1 MKTGIYVKRK
11 EKIMRIYNTLTRQK
25 EELKPIHYNNV
36 NIYCCGPTVYNL
48 IHVGNARQL
57 CVFDVLRRYLKY
69 RGYDVKYIQNFT
81 DVDDKI
87 IRIAGEKGISPFE
100 HAENM
105 IKEYFKDARGLN
117 IADADIHPKATESI
131 DIILD
136 MVKTLIDK
144 GYAYQSGNDVYF
156 AANKDENYGKLSQ
169 MPLDELREGAS
180 QRVDKTEQKR
190 DPMDFAVWKG
200 AKEGE
205 PYWDSPYGK
214 GRPGWHIECSA
225 MSSHYVGGTLD
236 IHGGGADLI
245 FPHHENEIAQSECA
259 NGYPLANIWMHNGML
274 NVDNRKMSKSK
285 GNFFLVRDLSEKFG
299 YEPIRFMLLSAQY
312 RAQLNYTL
320 EVMESAVASLDRLK
334 TCKKSLE
341 KAIEAAKPGEASH
354 EIINIAQKRKQQ
366 FIDAMDDDLNT
377 ADGITAVFELVR
389 EINTAILDEN
399 AAKASL
405 EYLKE
410 TFNELVD
417 VLGILY
423 EKEEEIPQEI
433 LDLVEKRKAARKNK
447 DFALADSIRDEIVS
461 KGYIVEE
468 TRQGVNIKKS
478 N

>member
-1 MKTGIYVKRK
+1 
-11 EKIMRIYNTLTRQK
+11 MRIYNTMSRKK
-25 EELKPIHYNNV
+25 EELVPIHGNDV

-69 RGYDVKYIQNFT
+69 RGYNVKYIQNFT

-87 IRIAGEKGISPFE
+87 IRIANEKGISPFD
-100 HAENM
+100 HAEEM

-117 IADADIHPKATESI
+117 IADADIHPKATVSI
-131 DIILD
+131 DIILE
-136 MVKTLIDK
+136 MVKKLIDK

-156 AANKDENYGKLSQ
+156 SASKDENYGKLSH

-180 QRVDKTEQKR
+180 QRVDSSEQKK

-259 NGYPLANIWMHNGML
+259 NGYPLANLWMHNGML

-334 TCKKSLE
+334 TCKRALE
-341 KAIEAAKPGEASH
+341 KALETAKQGDTSQ
-354 EIINIAQKRKQQ
+354 EISDIAQNRKQQ

-399 AAKASL
+399 NTKNSL
-405 EYLKE
+405 EVLKK
-410 TFNELVD
+410 TFDELTD
-417 VLGILY
+417 VLGILF
-423 EKEEEIPQEI
+423 EKEEEIPAEI
-433 LDLVEKRKAARKNK
+433 LELVEKRKEARKNK
-447 DFALADSIRDEIVS
+447 DFALADSIRDEITA

-468 TRQGVNIKKS
+468 TRQGVNIKKA
-478 N
+478 

>member
-1 MKTGIYVKRK
+1 
-11 EKIMRIYNTLTRQK
+11 MRIYNTMSRKK
-25 EELKPIHYNNV
+25 EELVPIHGKDV

-69 RGYDVKYIQNFT
+69 RGYNVKYIQNFT

-87 IRIAGEKGISPFE
+87 IRIANEKGISPFD
-100 HAENM
+100 HAEEM

-131 DIILD
+131 DIILE
-136 MVKTLIDK
+136 MVKKLIDK

-156 AANKDENYGKLSQ
+156 SAGKDENYGKLSH

-180 QRVDKTEQKR
+180 QRVDSSEQKK

-259 NGYPLANIWMHNGML
+259 NGYPLANLWMHNGML
-274 NVDNRKMSKSK
+274 NVDNGKMSKSK
-285 GNFFLVRDLSEKFG
+285 GNFLLVRDLSEKFG
-299 YEPIRFMLLSAQY
+299 NEPIRFLLLSTQY
-312 RAQLNYTL
+312 RAQLNYTPD
-320 EVMESAVASLDRLK
+320 VMESAVASINRIK
-334 TCKKSLE
+334 TCKRALE
-341 KAIEAAKPGEASH
+341 KAIETAKQGEVTQ
-354 EIINIAQKRKQQ
+354 EIADIAQNRKQQ

-399 AAKASL
+399 NTKGSL
-405 EYLKE
+405 ELLKK
-410 TFNELVD
+410 TFDELTD
-417 VLGILY
+417 VLGILF
-423 EKEEEIPQEI
+423 EKEEEIPAEI
-433 LDLVEKRKAARKNK
+433 LELVEKRKEARKNK
-447 DFALADSIRDEIVS
+447 DFALADSIRDEITA

-468 TRQGVNIKKS
+468 TRQGVNIKKA
-478 N
+478 

>member
-1 MKTGIYVKRK
+1 
-11 EKIMRIYNTLTRQK
+11 MRIYNTMSRKK
-25 EELKPIHYNNV
+25 EELVPIHGKDV

-69 RGYDVKYIQNFT
+69 RGYNVKYIQNFT

-87 IRIAGEKGISPFE
+87 IRIANEKGISPFD
-100 HAENM
+100 HAEEM

-131 DIILD
+131 DIILE
-136 MVKTLIDK
+136 MVKKLIDK

-156 AANKDENYGKLSQ
+156 SAGKDENYGKLSH

-180 QRVDKTEQKR
+180 QRVDGSEQKK

-259 NGYPLANIWMHNGML
+259 NGYPLANLWMHNGML

-334 TCKKSLE
+334 TCKRALE
-341 KAIEAAKPGEASH
+341 KALETARQGETSQ
-354 EIINIAQKRKQQ
+354 EIADIAQNRKQQ

-399 AAKASL
+399 NTKGSL
-405 EYLKE
+405 EVLKK
-410 TFNELVD
+410 TFDELTD
-417 VLGILY
+417 VLGILF
-423 EKEEEIPQEI
+423 EKEEEIPAEI
-433 LDLVEKRKAARKNK
+433 LELVEKRKEARKNK
-447 DFALADSIRDEIVS
+447 DFALADSIRDEITA

-468 TRQGVNIKKS
+468 TRQGVNIKKA
-478 N
+478 

>member
-1 MKTGIYVKRK
+1 
-11 EKIMRIYNTLTRQK
+11 MRIYNTMTKKK
-25 EELKPIHYNNV
+25 EELIPIHDKEV

-69 RGYDVKYIQNFT
+69 RGYKVKYIQNFT

-87 IRIAGEKGISPFE
+87 IRIANEKGISPFV

-105 IKEYFKDARGLN
+105 IKEYFTDARGLN
-117 IADADIHPKATESI
+117 IMDADIHPKATESM
-131 DIILD
+131 DIILEL
-136 MVKTLIDK
+136 VKKLIDK

-156 AANKDENYGKLSQ
+156 EASKDKNYGKLSH

-180 QRVDKTEQKR
+180 QRVDSSEQKR

-225 MSSHYVGGTLD
+225 MSGHFVGGTLD

-274 NVDNRKMSKSK
+274 NVDNVKMSKSK
-285 GNFFLVRDLSEKFG
+285 GNFFLVRDLSDRFG

-320 EVMESAVASLDRLK
+320 QVMESAVASLDRLK
-334 TCKKSLE
+334 TCKKALE
-341 KAIEAAKPGEASH
+341 KAISAAKEGEADDA
-354 EIINIAQKRKQQ
+354 IIKIAENRKQQ

-389 EINTAILDEN
+389 EINTAILNEGVTKKSLQALKSTFDE
-399 AAKASL
+399 L
-405 EYLKE
+405 
-410 TFNELVD
+410 TD

-423 EKEEEIPQEI
+423 EKEEEIPDEI
-433 LDLVEKRKAARKNK
+433 LQLAEQRKQARKNK
-447 DFALADSIRDEIVS
+447 DFALADSIRDQIAA
-461 KGYIVEE
+461 KGYLVEE
-468 TRQGVNIKKS
+468 TRQGTNIKKA

>member
-1 MKTGIYVKRK
+1 MTRK
-11 EKIMRIYNTLTRQK
+11 K
-25 EELKPIHYNNV
+25 EELVPIHGKDV

-69 RGYDVKYIQNFT
+69 RGYNVKYIQNFT

-87 IRIAGEKGISPFE
+87 IRIANEKEISPFD
-100 HAENM
+100 HAEEM

-131 DIILD
+131 DIILE

-156 AANKDENYGKLSQ
+156 SASKDKDYGKLSH
-169 MPLDELREGAS
+169 MPLEELREGAS
-180 QRVDKTEQKR
+180 QRVDSSEQKR

-200 AKEGE
+200 AKEGD

-259 NGYPLANIWMHNGML
+259 NGYPLANLWMHNGML

-334 TCKKSLE
+334 TCKKALE
-341 KAIEAAKPGEASH
+341 KALESAVSGDCSKDTE
-354 EIINIAQKRKQQ
+354 ETAQKRKQQ

-389 EINTAILDEN
+389 EINTAILDE
-399 AAKASL
+399 KITKGSL
-405 EYLKE
+405 ELLKK
-410 TFNELVD
+410 TFDELTD

-423 EKEEEIPQEI
+423 EKEEEIPSEI
-433 LDLVEKRKAARKNK
+433 LELVEKRKEARKNK
-447 DFALADSIRDEIVS
+447 DFALADSIRDEIAA

-468 TRQGVNIKKS
+468 TRQGVNVKKA
-478 N
+478 

>member
-1 MKTGIYVKRK
+1 MQ
-11 EKIMRIYNTLTRQK
+11 IYNTMTRKK
-25 EELKPIHYNNV
+25 EELVPINGNKV

-69 RGYDVKYIQNFT
+69 RGYDVNYIQNFT

-87 IRIAGEKGISPFE
+87 IKIANEKGVSPFD
-100 HAENM
+100 HAEAM

-131 DIILD
+131 GIILE
-136 MVKTLIDK
+136 MVQKLIDK
-144 GYAYQSGNDVYF
+144 GYAYQSGGDVYF
-156 AANKDENYGKLSQ
+156 SANKYPEYGKLSH
-169 MPLDELREGAS
+169 MPLDDLRAGAS
-180 QRVDKTEQKR
+180 ERVDIGEQKR
-190 DPMDFAVWKG
+190 DPMDFAVWKA

-225 MSSHYVGGTLD
+225 MSSHYVKGTLD

-259 NGYPLANIWMHNGML
+259 NGIPLANIWMHNGML

-299 YEPIRFMLLSAQY
+299 YEPVRFMLLQAQY

-320 EVMESAVASLDRLK
+320 EVMEGAVASLARLK
-334 TCKKSLE
+334 TCKKALE
-341 KAIEAAKPGEASH
+341 KAISTANPGAVSAELSETA
-354 EIINIAQKRKQQ
+354 ENRKKQ
-366 FIDAMDDDLNT
+366 FIAAMDDDLNT

-389 EINTAILDEN
+389 EINTALLDESTS
-399 AAKASL
+399 KESL
-405 EYLKE
+405 EVLKKI
-410 TFNELVD
+410 FDELTD

-423 EKEEEIPQEI
+423 EKEEEIPEEI
-433 LDLVEKRKAARKNK
+433 LKLAQERKQARKNK
-447 DFALADSIRDEIVS
+447 DFALADSIRDQITA
-461 KGYIVEE
+461 KGYVVEE
-468 TRQGVNIKKS
+468 TRQGVNIRKA
-478 N
+478 

>member
-1 MKTGIYVKRK
+1 
-11 EKIMRIYNTLTRQK
+11 MRIYNTMSRKK
-25 EELKPIHYNNV
+25 EELVPIHGKDV

-69 RGYDVKYIQNFT
+69 RGYNVRYIQNFT

-87 IRIAGEKGISPFE
+87 IRIANEKGISPFD
-100 HAENM
+100 HAEEM

-131 DIILD
+131 DIILE
-136 MVKTLIDK
+136 MVKKLIDK

-156 AANKDENYGKLSQ
+156 SAGKDENYGKLSH

-180 QRVDKTEQKR
+180 QRVDSSEQKK

-259 NGYPLANIWMHNGML
+259 NGYPLANLWMHNGML

-312 RAQLNYTL
+312 RVQLNYTL

-334 TCKKSLE
+334 TCKRALE
-341 KAIEAAKPGEASH
+341 KALETAKQGDCSQ
-354 EIINIAQKRKQQ
+354 EIADIAQNRKQQ
-366 FIDAMDDDLNT
+366 FIDSMDDDLNT

-399 AAKASL
+399 NTKDSL
-405 EYLKE
+405 ELLKK
-410 TFNELVD
+410 TFDELTD
-417 VLGILY
+417 VLGILF
-423 EKEEEIPQEI
+423 EKEEEIPAEI
-433 LDLVEKRKAARKNK
+433 LELVEKRKEARKNK
-447 DFALADSIRDEIVS
+447 DFALADSIRDEITA

-468 TRQGVNIKKS
+468 TRQGVNIKKA
-478 N
+478 

>member
-1 MKTGIYVKRK
+1 
-11 EKIMRIYNTLTRQK
+11 MRIYNTMSRKK
-25 EELKPIHYNNV
+25 EELVPIHGKDV

-69 RGYDVKYIQNFT
+69 RGYNVKYIQNFT

-87 IRIAGEKGISPFE
+87 IRIANEKGISPFD
-100 HAENM
+100 HAEEM

-131 DIILD
+131 DIILE
-136 MVKTLIDK
+136 MVKKLIDK

-156 AANKDENYGKLSQ
+156 SAGKDENYGKLSH

-180 QRVDKTEQKR
+180 QRVDSSEQKK

-259 NGYPLANIWMHNGML
+259 NGYPLANLWMHNGML

-334 TCKKSLE
+334 TCKKALE
-341 KAIEAAKPGEASH
+341 KALEAAKQGDCSQ
-354 EIINIAQKRKQQ
+354 EITDIAQNRKQQ

-377 ADGITAVFELVR
+377 ADGITAVFEFVR
-389 EINTAILDEN
+389 EINTAILDE
-399 AAKASL
+399 KITKGSFEL
-405 EYLKE
+405 LKK
-410 TFNELVD
+410 TFDELTE
-417 VLGILY
+417 VLGILF
-423 EKEEEIPQEI
+423 EKEEEIPAEI
-433 LDLVEKRKAARKNK
+433 LELVEKRKEARKNK
-447 DFALADSIRDEIVS
+447 DFALADSIRDEITA

-468 TRQGVNIKKS
+468 TRQGVNIKKA
-478 N
+478 

>member
-1 MKTGIYVKRK
+1 
-11 EKIMRIYNTLTRQK
+11 MRIYNTMSRKK
-25 EELKPIHYNNV
+25 EELVPIHGKDV

-69 RGYDVKYIQNFT
+69 RGYNVKYIQNFT

-87 IRIAGEKGISPFE
+87 IRIANEKGISPFD
-100 HAENM
+100 HAEEM

-131 DIILD
+131 DIILE
-136 MVKTLIDK
+136 MVKKLIDK

-156 AANKDENYGKLSQ
+156 SASKDENYGKLSH

-180 QRVDKTEQKR
+180 QRVDSSEQKK

-259 NGYPLANIWMHNGML
+259 NGYPLANLWMHNGML

-334 TCKKSLE
+334 TCKRALE
-341 KAIEAAKPGEASH
+341 KALETAKQGEASQ
-354 EIINIAQKRKQQ
+354 EIADIAQNRKQQ

-399 AAKASL
+399 NTKGSL
-405 EYLKE
+405 EVLKK
-410 TFNELVD
+410 TFDELTD
-417 VLGILY
+417 VLGILF
-423 EKEEEIPQEI
+423 EKEEEIPAEI
-433 LDLVEKRKAARKNK
+433 LELVEKRKEARKNK
-447 DFALADSIRDEIVS
+447 DFALADSIRDEITA

-468 TRQGVNIKKS
+468 TRQGVNIKKA
-478 N
+478 

>member
-1 MKTGIYVKRK
+1 MQ
-11 EKIMRIYNTLTRQK
+11 IYNTMTRKK
-25 EELKPIHYNNV
+25 EELVPVSGNNI

-48 IHVGNARQL
+48 IHIGNARQL

-69 RGYDVKYIQNFT
+69 RGYNVKYIQNFT

-87 IRIAGEKGISPFE
+87 IRIANEKGISPFD

-105 IKEYFKDARGLN
+105 IREYFKDAHGLN

-136 MVKTLIDK
+136 MVKKLIDK

-156 AANKDENYGKLSQ
+156 SASKDKDYGKLSH
-169 MPLDELREGAS
+169 MPLEELREGAS
-180 QRVDKTEQKR
+180 QRVDSSEHKQ

-225 MSSHYVGGTLD
+225 MSSHFVGGTLD

-259 NGYPLANIWMHNGML
+259 NGYTLANIWMHNGML
-274 NVDNRKMSKSK
+274 NIDNRKMSKSK

-312 RAQLNYTL
+312 RAQLNYTV
-320 EVMESAVASLDRLK
+320 EVIESAVNSLNRLK
-334 TCKKSLE
+334 TCKKAVE
-341 KAIEAAKPGEASH
+341 KAIETAKAGEPSE
-354 EIINIAQKRKQQ
+354 EITNIAESRKNQ
-366 FIDAMDDDLNT
+366 FIKAMDDDLNT

-389 EINTAILDEN
+389 EINTAVLDEN
-399 AAKASL
+399 VTKGSL
-405 EYLKE
+405 ELLKSI
-410 TFNELVD
+410 FDELVG

-423 EKEEEIPQEI
+423 EKEEEIPSEI
-433 LDLVEKRKAARKNK
+433 LELAEKRREARKNK
-447 DFALADSIRDEIVS
+447 DFALADSIRDQIAA

-468 TRQGVNIKKS
+468 TRQGTNIKKA
-478 N
+478 

>member
-1 MKTGIYVKRK
+1 
-11 EKIMRIYNTLTRQK
+11 MRIYNTMSRKK
-25 EELKPIHYNNV
+25 EELVPIHGKDV

-69 RGYDVKYIQNFT
+69 RGYNVRYIQNFT

-87 IRIAGEKGISPFE
+87 IRIANEKGISPFD
-100 HAENM
+100 HAEEM

-131 DIILD
+131 DIILE
-136 MVKTLIDK
+136 MVKKLIDK

-156 AANKDENYGKLSQ
+156 SASKDENYGKLSH

-180 QRVDKTEQKR
+180 QRVDSSEQKK

-259 NGYPLANIWMHNGML
+259 NGYPLANLWMHNGML
-274 NVDNRKMSKSK
+274 
-285 GNFFLVRDLSEKFG
+285 
-299 YEPIRFMLLSAQY
+299 
-312 RAQLNYTL
+312 
-320 EVMESAVASLDRLK
+320 
-334 TCKKSLE
+334 
-341 KAIEAAKPGEASH
+341 
-354 EIINIAQKRKQQ
+354 
-366 FIDAMDDDLNT
+366 
-377 ADGITAVFELVR
+377 
-389 EINTAILDEN
+389 
-399 AAKASL
+399 
-405 EYLKE
+405 
-410 TFNELVD
+410 
-417 VLGILY
+417 
-423 EKEEEIPQEI
+423 
-433 LDLVEKRKAARKNK
+433 
-447 DFALADSIRDEIVS
+447 
-461 KGYIVEE
+461 
-468 TRQGVNIKKS
+468 
-478 N
+478 

>member
-1 MKTGIYVKRK
+1 
-11 EKIMRIYNTLTRQK
+11 MRIYNTMSRKK
-25 EELKPIHYNNV
+25 EELVPIHGKDV

-69 RGYDVKYIQNFT
+69 RGYNVKYIQNFT

-87 IRIAGEKGISPFE
+87 IRIANEKGISPFD
-100 HAENM
+100 HAEEM

-131 DIILD
+131 DIILE
-136 MVKTLIDK
+136 MVKKLIDK

-156 AANKDENYGKLSQ
+156 SAGKDENYGKLSH

-180 QRVDKTEQKR
+180 QRVDSSEQKK

-259 NGYPLANIWMHNGML
+259 NGYPLANLWMHNGML

-334 TCKKSLE
+334 TCKRALE
-341 KAIEAAKPGEASH
+341 KALETAKQGEASQ
-354 EIINIAQKRKQQ
+354 NIADIVQNRKQQ

-389 EINTAILDEN
+389 EINTAILDQN
-399 AAKASL
+399 NTKGSL
-405 EYLKE
+405 ELLKK
-410 TFNELVD
+410 TFDELTD
-417 VLGILY
+417 VLGILF
-423 EKEEEIPQEI
+423 EKEEEIPTEI
-433 LDLVEKRKAARKNK
+433 LELVEKRKEARKNK
-447 DFALADSIRDEIVS
+447 DFALADSIRDEITA

-468 TRQGVNIKKS
+468 TRQGVNIKKA
-478 N
+478 

>member
-1 MKTGIYVKRK
+1 MQ
-11 EKIMRIYNTLTRQK
+11 IYNTMTRKK
-25 EELKPIHYNNV
+25 EELVPVNGNNI

-48 IHVGNARQL
+48 IHIGNARQL

-69 RGYDVKYIQNFT
+69 RGYNVKYIQNFT

-87 IRIAGEKGISPFE
+87 IRIANEKGISPFD

-105 IKEYFKDARGLN
+105 IKEYFTDAHGLN

-131 DIILD
+131 DIILE
-136 MVKTLIDK
+136 MVKKLIDK

-156 AANKDENYGKLSQ
+156 SASMDKNYGKLSH

-180 QRVDKTEQKR
+180 QRVDSSEQKR

-205 PYWDSPYGK
+205 PYWESPYGK

-225 MSSHYVGGTLD
+225 MSSHFVGGTLD

-285 GNFFLVRDLSEKFG
+285 GNFFLVRELSEKFG

-312 RAQLNYTL
+312 RVQLNYTV
-320 EVMESAVASLDRLK
+320 EVIESASKSLDRLK
-334 TCKKSLE
+334 TCKNALK
-341 KAIEAAKPGEASH
+341 KAIETAKAGEISE
-354 EIINIAQKRKQQ
+354 EIKNIAQNRKNQ
-366 FIDAMDDDLNT
+366 FIKAMDDDLNT

-389 EINTAILDEN
+389 ETNTAILDEN
-399 AAKASL
+399 ITKASL
-405 EYLKE
+405 ELLRDA
-410 TFNELVD
+410 FDELTG

-423 EKEEEIPQEI
+423 EKEETVPQEI
-433 LDLVEKRKAARKNK
+433 LDLVEKRKAARKDKN
-447 DFALADSIRDEIVS
+447 FALADSIRDEIAA

-468 TRQGVNIKKS
+468 TRQGTNVKKA
-478 N
+478 

>member
-1 MKTGIYVKRK
+1 MTRK
-11 EKIMRIYNTLTRQK
+11 K
-25 EELKPIHYNNV
+25 EELVPVNGNNI

-48 IHVGNARQL
+48 IHIGNARQL

-69 RGYDVKYIQNFT
+69 RGYNVKYIQNFT

-87 IRIAGEKGISPFE
+87 IRIANEKGISPFD

-105 IKEYFKDARGLN
+105 IKEYFTDAHGLN

-131 DIILD
+131 DIILE
-136 MVKTLIDK
+136 MVKKLIDK

-156 AANKDENYGKLSQ
+156 SASMDKNYGKLSH

-180 QRVDKTEQKR
+180 QRVDSSEQKR

-205 PYWDSPYGK
+205 PYWESPYGK

-225 MSSHYVGGTLD
+225 MSSHFVGGTLD

-285 GNFFLVRDLSEKFG
+285 GNFFLVRELSEKFG

-312 RAQLNYTL
+312 RVQLNYTV
-320 EVMESAVASLDRLK
+320 EVIESASKSLDRLK
-334 TCKKSLE
+334 TCKNALK
-341 KAIEAAKPGEASH
+341 KAIETAKAGEISE
-354 EIINIAQKRKQQ
+354 EIKNIAQNRKNQ
-366 FIDAMDDDLNT
+366 FIKAMDDDLNT

-389 EINTAILDEN
+389 ETNTAILDEN
-399 AAKASL
+399 ITKASL
-405 EYLKE
+405 ELLRDA
-410 TFNELVD
+410 FDELTG

-423 EKEEEIPQEI
+423 EKEETVPQEI
-433 LDLVEKRKAARKNK
+433 LDLVEKRKAARKDKN
-447 DFALADSIRDEIVS
+447 FALADSIRDEIAA

-468 TRQGVNIKKS
+468 TRQGTNVKKA
-478 N
+478 